1 MIEGGC
7 HCGAVRYRI
16 VGEAMHHALCHCSD
30 CRRCAGAPM
39 VGWAMMKAQQLE
51 VTGQVATYQ
60 SSDHARRQFCPTCG
74 TGLFYVNEETLPGLI
89 DVQSGTFDDP
99 DALPARVQIQ
109 VAERIGWMATAHDLP
124 EFQRFP
130 G

>member
-1 MIEGGC
+1 M
-7 HCGAVRYRI
+7 
-16 VGEAMHHALCHCSD
+16 
-30 CRRCAGAPM
+30 
-39 VGWAMMKAQQLE
+39 
-51 VTGQVATYQ
+51 TGQVATYQ